1 MGHESSKL
9 SDSSTDESS
18 RGKKSSKYS
27 RFRIRRH
34 GSGAT
39 ALPHQKHLMEED
51 FAGIALIRLITA
63 EMKFKD
69 KWLACISFGEQTF
82 RTQTSDQTDKPI
94 WNAEKKLLLERQGA
108 HIARISVFETNRL
121 SKNNLVGFCEIDV
134 FEFLTQDS
142 TSDHE
147 VLDLLDPSNTA
158 TVVGTI
164 SVSCSVEDP
173 IETEKSFARRILSIV
188 DYDDDGELSFTEF
201 SDLINAF
208 GNQLAA
214 DKKEELFKAAD
225 KNGDGVVSLEELA
238 MLLAVQQERQP
249 LINCCPVCGEILDV
263 SDRLNS
269 MIHLTLCFDEGTGS
283 QVMTGGFLT
292 DKQAANGWMFKLSE
306 WAQFSS
312 YEVGLRS
319 GSSASHIL
327 VFDRKKKR
335 LVEEIIDGKI
345 VLSMRAIYQSKFGL
359 GLMDSGAKEILQK
372 ISEKQGRKMNSV
384 DSAKDIPKFAN
395 FFKDQINMS
404 DVKYP
409 LKHFKVGLVFSN
421 KSDASH
427 I

>member
-9 SDSSTDESS
+9 SDSSS

-39 ALPHQKHLMEED
+39 ALSHQKHLMEED

-238 MLLAVQQERQP
+238 MLLAVQQER
-249 LINCCPVCGEILDV
+249 
-263 SDRLNS
+263 
-269 MIHLTLCFDEGTGS
+269 
-283 QVMTGGFLT
+283 
-292 DKQAANGWMFKLSE
+292 
-306 WAQFSS
+306 
-312 YEVGLRS
+312 
-319 GSSASHIL
+319 
-327 VFDRKKKR
+327 
-335 LVEEIIDGKI
+335 
-345 VLSMRAIYQSKFGL
+345 
-359 GLMDSGAKEILQK
+359 
-372 ISEKQGRKMNSV
+372 
-384 DSAKDIPKFAN
+384 
-395 FFKDQINMS
+395 
-404 DVKYP
+404 
-409 LKHFKVGLVFSN
+409 
-421 KSDASH
+421 
-427 I
+427 